1 MANNPLE
8 AIIVAGFHG
17 GLDLFQGSLGLSK
30 YIAVLFQGSNTS
42 ATWLQGSFLMPVS
55 VVVTIDLHDLS

>member
-17 GLDLFQGSLGLSK
+17 GLGLFQGSPGLSK

-42 ATWLQGSFLMPVS
+42 ATWLQGTF
-55 VVVTIDLHDLS
+55 